1 MIEDYISTNPTGRK
15 YNYYR
20 HEHNL
25 FKAVEKA
32 GYFPH
37 KWEWIG
43 TENDDRRKWY
53 YMPVRINSFV
63 PLYVDFNG
71 KRPNVQRRKEKAIEQ
86 GLHVLYVN
94 TTDSMNEMYT
104 KIMMELRRLGN
115 RG

>member
-1 MIEDYISTNPTGRK
+1 MATDGYISTFPPARV

-25 FKAVEKA
+25 FKAVEKT
-32 GYFPH
+32 GYSYL
-37 KWEWIG
+37 KWYWIG
-43 TENDDRRKWY
+43 GDEQRRKWF
-53 YMPVRINSFV
+53 YMPVRILSPV

-94 TTDSMNEMYT
+94 TNDDMNTMYA

-115 RG
+115 TG